1 MFKLRGSALQSAA
14 IAVLTLLVCA
24 GGFLLL
30 KSGDTGSEH
39 SAPGAAETGTTVSA
53 VSGTAAN
60 PADSVPA
67 ETVTTAAALSPHA
80 VFQQQLDEVLIPEYG
95 LADDSE
101 CLPCTEQT
109 GIACVYFAD
118 FQERGKDDMLVI
130 RLELLDQEHAAAP
143 VFEWYTEQDG
153 AAVLVD
159 TFECKM
165 PWSDIAVRYSD
176 RHLYVS
182 GCLLPDDF
190 GTAGRKYSEI
200 SIRMEQRDMTT
211 EDMQQEY
218 YENGA
223 PAHPYP
229 QDALLLMTVETD
241 RTNANAPRRY
251 LLCNY
256 GSSLAKG

>member
-1 MFKLRGSALQSAA
+1 MFKLRGSALQCAA

-30 KSGDTGSEH
+30 KSGNP
-39 SAPGAAETGTTVSA
+39 APAHTAANTPESGTTVSA
-53 VSGTAAN
+53 VSGTVPVSAESAF
-60 PADSVPA
+60 AD
-67 ETVTTAAALSPHA
+67 TGTTAAVLLPHA
-80 VFQQQLDEVLIPEYG
+80 VFQQQLYEVLIPEYG
-95 LADDSE
+95 LANDTG

-118 FQERGKDDMLVI
+118 FQERGADDMLVI

-143 VFEWYTEQDG
+143 VFEWYTEQND
-153 AAVLVD
+153 AVVLLD

-165 PWSDIAVRYSD
+165 PWSDIAVRYSN

-190 GTAGRKYSEI
+190 GTAARKYSEI
-200 SIRMEQRDMTT
+200 SIRMDQQDMTT

-218 YENGA
+218 YEAGA
-223 PAHPYP
+223 PVHPYP
-229 QDALLLMTVETD
+229 EDALLLLTIEAD
-241 RTNANAPRRY
+241 RTAPDAPRRY

-256 GSSLAKG
+256 GSSFAEK

>member
-24 GGFLLL
+24 GGFMLL
-30 KSGDTGSEH
+30 KSGSTAPEQAPPE
-39 SAPGAAETGTTVSA
+39 SAANGTTVSA
-53 VSGTAAN
+53 VSGTE
-60 PADSVPA
+60 PDSTGSAPA
-67 ETVTTAAALSPHA
+67 ETVTTAAAMSPHA
-80 VFQQQLDEVLIPEYG
+80 ILQQHLDEVLVPEYG

-101 CLPCTEQT
+101 ALPCTEHT

-118 FQERGKDDMLVI
+118 LQERGEDDMLVI

-165 PWSDIAVRYSD
+165 PWSDIAVRYSN

-190 GTAGRKYSEI
+190 GTVGRKYSEI
-200 SIRMEQRDMTT
+200 AIRMEQRDMTT

-229 QDALLLMTVETD
+229 EDALLLMTLEAD
-241 RTNANAPRRY
+241 RTNTNAPRRY

-256 GSSLAKG
+256 CGSIVP

>member
-14 IAVLTLLVCA
+14 IALLTLLVCA
-24 GGFLLL
+24 GGFLLM
-30 KSGDTGSEH
+30 KSGRTTPAYPADN
-39 SAPGAAETGTTVSA
+39 AAEIGTTASS
-53 VSGTAAN
+53 VSGTATE
-60 PADSVPA
+60 PA
-67 ETVTTAAALSPHA
+67 ESALAVTVTTAAGTLPHA
-80 VFQQQLDEVLIPEYG
+80 AFQQQLYEVLIPEYG
-95 LADDSE
+95 LADDTG

-109 GIACVYFAD
+109 GIACVYYAD
-118 FQERGKDDMLVI
+118 LQERGADDMLVI

-153 AAVLVD
+153 AAVLLD
-159 TFECKM
+159 SFECKM

-182 GCLLPDDF
+182 GCLLPDNF
-190 GTAGRKYSEI
+190 GTVGRKYSEI
-200 SIRMEQRDMTT
+200 SIRMEQQDMTT

-229 QDALLLMTVETD
+229 EDALLLLTVEAD
-241 RTNANAPRRY
+241 RTDANLPRRY
-251 LLCNY
+251 LLCSY
-256 GSSLAKG
+256 GSSLAEG